1 MSNVNNI
8 DSYQPNYS
16 ETENQLIQQIDSL
29 DLLFIIR
36 TYNNLS
42 FEFVINYILN
52 EKYQKTRKEKDIT
65 IDTVANYQPHLIP
78 KINQVLNS
86 LK

>member
-16 ETENQLIQQIDSL
+16 ETENQLIQQIDSI
-29 DLLFIIR
+29 DLLSILR
-36 TYNNLS
+36 TCNNLS

-78 KINQVLNS
+78 KINQVFNS

>member
-8 DSYQPNYS
+8 DSYQPNYL

-29 DLLFIIR
+29 DLLSILR
-36 TYNNLS
+36 TCNNLS

-65 IDTVANYQPHLIP
+65 IDTVANYQHHLIP

>member
-1 MSNVNNI
+1 MSSENNI
-8 DSYQPNYS
+8 YTFNSNYS

-29 DLLFIIR
+29 DLLNILR

-52 EKYQKTRKEKDIT
+52 EKYQNSRKEKAIT
-65 IDTVANYQPHLIP
+65 IDTVVNYQPHLIP
-78 KINQVLNS
+78 KFNEIFNS